1 MTTVAGIRVYP
12 IKSLDGVSVASAVV
26 GSDGGFVRD
35 RQLALVDNDG
45 DYVNGKRTA
54 AVHRI
59 DATFDLDERVVTLDV
74 RTDAR
79 DASVDET
86 DADGDETDADGVT
99 DSTEPVPLPT
109 DDPPER
115 ATIPLDDHDRLGAW
129 FTAYF
134 DYEVSVVGREPSYPD
149 DTNAPGPTV
158 VSTATLE
165 TVADWFDLPT
175 ENVRRRF
182 RANLEL
188 GDCEPFFEDRCYG
201 DRSEHVA
208 FTVGDATFHGEG
220 PCRRCVVPSRHPDTG
235 REVDGFTDRFV
246 RRRRETLPAWS
257 DGDRFDGA
265 FRLAVNTL
273 VPPDTHGYRVAVG
286 DPVTIRESVPVE

>member
-1 MTTVAGIRVYP
+1 MTTAAGIRVYP
-12 IKSLDGVSVASAVV
+12 IKSLDGVAVASATV

-35 RQLALVDNDG
+35 RQLALVDRDG

-74 RTDAR
+74 PRET
-79 DASVDET
+79 DET
-86 DADGDETDADGVT
+86 SVENGDPGVSRVVDPAT
-99 DSTEPVPLPT
+99 GSDTPPLPT

-115 ATIPLDDHDRLGAW
+115 ATIPLAAYDRLGEW

-134 DYEVSVVGREPSYPD
+134 GYEVSVVSAAASYPD
-149 DTNAPGPTV
+149 DTDAPGPTV
-158 VSTATLE
+158 VSTATLR
-165 TVADWFDLPT
+165 TVTDWFDLPT

-182 RANLEL
+182 RANLEFD
-188 GDCEPFFEDRCYG
+188 DCEPFFEDRLYG
-201 DRSEHVA
+201 RRSEHVA

-220 PCRRCVVPSRHPDTG
+220 PCRRCVVPSRDPDTG
-235 REVDGFTDRFV
+235 RGIDQFTDRFV

-257 DGDRFDGA
+257 DGERFDGA

-273 VPPDTHGYRVAVG
+273 VPPDTRGQRVAVG
-286 DPVTIRESVPVE
+286 DSLTGRQPVPVE